1 MKKTVQINIA
11 GIIFFIEEDAYHS
24 LSTYLHTIQT
34 YFSSYEGSQEI
45 IQDIEARIAEK
56 FFEKQKITGKSAIEQ
71 ADIDQLIASM
81 GTVADFEAI
90 EEEDD
95 FKESPKSNATAQ
107 EATAESKDPKRIFRD
122 VRRKAVSGVLAGI
135 SHYFSVD
142 VTWTRIIFLLLFLGL
157 SPVTETGLSGILF
170 IAYFVCWVAFPPSMT
185 LEEDK
190 NIKKFYRNPDNQVV
204 GGVASGLAT
213 YFGLDIAV
221 VRLLFVLGIFLFG
234 TGFITYIIL
243 WIVSPKANSL
253 TQKMEMKGQP
263 VTLENIENNVK
274 QNLQGSVEAEEST
287 LTRIVLLP
295 FRAISLVLS
304 AFGQVF
310 KKLGPV
316 VRILIGLFIGFIGLT
331 WMLASIVA
339 VSIFWGFLSNSH
351 LFTVPDFPTQIGL
364 FINEINPWIGLFGFL
379 VTFLPAL
386 AIFFAGLALI
396 TNKSIGN
403 RPLWLTGLGIWVIGI
418 LGASIIGTSYSLQ
431 FSRQNST
438 VSTENLVIPANTL
451 YLDTNKNQ
459 EDEEFE
465 SVRVEIETSPS
476 NGLYVEREFVSKGA
490 TREEALTNARAITY
504 RIQQKDSA
512 LIFDQFIQLGN
523 VKYWRDQEVNV
534 KLFIPAGKK
543 FKMSEDFYYQVFD
556 SNWRIREKYA
566 IEGQDIDQYTFT
578 MSSTEGLQC
587 VDCPV
592 LSDEE
597 RQAME
602 EYREEEGAFDFSG
615 QQGTVEKKF
624 QVGSFTKIDAGSAFK
639 ITVRQGTTY
648 SVTAR
653 AEEVELMEDLRIT
666 TQNDELSI
674 SFDDVFKRHRGNI
687 WIEITTPSLTAL
699 DLSGATITKVL
710 NFKDLKDVKIELS
723 GASKLAIDTKGETM
737 NADISGASQ
746 LNLKGKVSNLIIEAS
761 GASRVNATAAKV
773 INARVDASGASV
785 IELGATN
792 ILTKKT
798 SGASRITQ
806 Q

>member
-11 GIIFFIEEDAYHS
+11 GIIFFIEEDAYHA

-56 FFEKQKITGKSAIEQ
+56 FFEKQKLTGKSAIEQ

-95 FKESPKSNATAQ
+95 FKET
-107 EATAESKDPKRIFRD
+107 SKPNTPPNQTTTGASPKRIFRD

-135 SHYFSVD
+135 SHYFSID

-190 NIKKFYRNPDNQVV
+190 NIKKFYRNPENQVV

-213 YFGLDIAV
+213 YFGLDVAI

-234 TGFITYIIL
+234 TGFVTYIIL

-274 QNLQGSVEAEEST
+274 QNLQGSVETEEST
-287 LTRIVLLP
+287 LTRLVLLP

-304 AFGQVF
+304 TLGQVF
-310 KKLGPV
+310 KRLGPV
-316 VRILIGLFIGFIGLT
+316 VRIFIGLLIGLVGLS
-331 WMLASIVA
+331 WMLASLVG
-339 VSIFWGFLSNSH
+339 VSVFWGFLSNSH
-351 LFTVPDFPTQIGL
+351 LLTVPDFPTHVGL
-364 FINEINPWIGLFGFL
+364 FISEINPWIGLFGFL

-386 AIFFAGLALI
+386 ALVFAGLALI

-418 LGASIIGTSYSLQ
+418 LGASIIGTNYSLQ
-431 FSRQNST
+431 FARQNTS
-438 VSTENLVIPANTL
+438 VSTENFILPANTL
-451 YLDTNKNQ
+451 YLDTNKNP

-465 SVRVEIETSPS
+465 SVRVTIETSPS
-476 NGLYVEREFVSKGA
+476 TRFYVEKEFEAKGA
-490 TREEALTNARAITY
+490 TRDEALANARAIGY
-504 RIQQKDSA
+504 GIQQKDSS
-512 LIFDQFIQLGN
+512 LIFDEFIQLSK
-523 VKYWRDQEVNV
+523 VKHWRDQQVRV
-534 KLFIPAGKK
+534 TLFIPAGKK
-543 FKMSEDFYYQVFD
+543 FKMTEAFYYEVFD

-566 IEGQDIDQYTFT
+566 IDGEDIDQYTFT
-578 MSSTEGLQC
+578 MSATDGLQC
-587 VDCPV
+587 LDCPV
-592 LSDEE
+592 LSEEE

-602 EYREEEGAFDFSG
+602 EYRDEEGDFDFSG
-615 QQGTVEKKF
+615 QQGMVERKF
-624 QVGSFTKIDAGSAFK
+624 QVGSFSKIDAGSAFK
-639 ITVRQGTTY
+639 ITVRQGTTH
-648 SVTAR
+648 SVVAR
-653 AEEVELMEDLRIT
+653 AEEPSLMDDLRIT

-674 SFDDVFKRHRGNI
+674 SFDDVFKRHRGTI
-687 WIEITTPSLTAL
+687 WLEITVPTLTKL
-699 DLSGATITKVL
+699 DLSGATTTKVL
-710 NFKDLKDVKIELS
+710 NFKALENLQIELS
-723 GASKLAIDTKGETM
+723 GASKLAIDAEGKAI

-746 LNLKGKVSNLIIEAS
+746 LNLKGKLNELTIDASGASRINAIDAKIANVRVEAS
-761 GASRVNATAAKV
+761 GASN
-773 INARVDASGASV
+773 
-785 IELGATN
+785 IELGTTN
-792 ILTKKT
+792 ILSKKT
-798 SGASRITQ
+798 SGASQITQ
-806 Q
+806 K